1 MNTDIWVAYGLLYM
15 VLALFL
21 VALLRPRPQVAT
33 DDRVDGDAARR
44 STTMTTLFLM
54 GAQVLVLF
62 SGLFSGPAPF
72 SYVILIWGLWGA
84 SLGYFFW
91 VVPYV
96 LYLNIQSDTYDADAV
111 RLARDTLVSIGFSL
125 SSTALLF
132 QHLGLAGEPV
142 TGPGDYLYFA
152 AVTFSTLGYGDFRP
166 DDGAKAVAAIT
177 AMIGNLHLGIIVG
190 TVLVSLR
197 NGPGPVVQP
206 SGGEP
211 VAGTSTDTAEDV
223 AGAVDEK
230 TT

>member
-1 MNTDIWVAYGLLYM
+1 M
-15 VLALFL
+15 VLAVFL
-21 VALLRPRPQVAT
+21 LALLRPRPEVQSFDRAPG
-33 DDRVDGDAARR
+33 DDARR
-44 STTMTTLFLM
+44 RTTVLTVFLM
-54 GAQVLVLF
+54 GVQALILF
-62 SGLFSGPAPF
+62 SNAFSGSTPPLP
-72 SYVILIWGLWGA
+72 YVILIWGLWTA

-111 RLARDTLVSIGFSL
+111 RLARDTIVSIGFSL

-177 AMIGNLHLGIIVG
+177 AMIGNLLLGIIVG

-197 NGPGPVVQP
+197 NGPGPVAQASAVDP
-206 SGGEP
+206 ASD
-211 VAGTSTDTAEDV
+211 TDTVLGTVTETTAGNDMDDAADAASKAE
-223 AGAVDEK
+223 
-230 TT
+230 